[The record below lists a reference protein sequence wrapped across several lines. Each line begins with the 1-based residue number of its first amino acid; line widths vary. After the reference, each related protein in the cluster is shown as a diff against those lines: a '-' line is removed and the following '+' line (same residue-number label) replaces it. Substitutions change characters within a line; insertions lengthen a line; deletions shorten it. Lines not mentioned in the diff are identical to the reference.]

1 MCHCGGSPIHR
12 HISSGAETEGA
23 MMRCANTSMAAI
35 PFSIGSIILE
45 IMFLAVLAHFAWKQ
59 RANRFVF
66 WGWIVVIAMIGATYF
81 YFDWLQR

>member
-1 MCHCGGSPIHR
+1 MI
-12 HISSGAETEGA
+12 
-23 MMRCANTSMAAI
+23 RCANTSVAVI

-45 IMFLAVLAHFAWKQ
+45 MMFLAALAHFAWKQ

-66 WGWIVVIAMIGATYF
+66 WGWIAVIAMIGAAYI